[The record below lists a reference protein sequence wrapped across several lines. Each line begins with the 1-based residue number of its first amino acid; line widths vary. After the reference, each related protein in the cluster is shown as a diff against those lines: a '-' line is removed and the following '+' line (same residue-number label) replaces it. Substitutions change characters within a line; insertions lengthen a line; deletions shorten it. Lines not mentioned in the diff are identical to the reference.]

1 MPQSSPRSKPDLR
14 PRAFAYLLDTTTL
27 DAVLAMQRRLIYDL
41 EQSGDAALILCEH
54 TPALT
59 IGRNGS
65 LAHIRTD
72 DETGGFGES
81 LPRFV
86 SRGGGCWLHTPGQV
100 AGYLIGDLGR
110 LAESPEDYLARLENS
125 LIEALADFDV
135 RAERDRTHSGLF
147 VGGKRIAA
155 LGLSV
160 MRNMVHFGFLLNVGP
175 FLRPFDVIVEP
186 GTDDRPI
193 RQTSM
198 ESVRGRPV
206 EPSRLR
212 SRLIERIREGFDLE
226 PGPVYVESPGLTT
239 MPEVCESH
247 VCR

>member
-1 MPQSSPRSKPDLR
+1 MPQRKSQSRPDIR
-14 PRAFAYLLDTTTL
+14 PRAFAYLLDTATL

-65 LAHIRTD
+65 LAHIRSD
-72 DETGGFGES
+72 DESGGFGET

-100 AGYLIGDLGR
+100 AGYLIGDLAR
-110 LAESPEDYLARLENS
+110 LADSADDYLTRLESS

-135 RAERDRTHSGLF
+135 RAERDQCHSGLF

-160 MRNMVHFGFLLNVGP
+160 MRNMVHFGFLINVGP

-186 GTDDRPI
+186 GTEGRPI

-198 ESVRGRPV
+198 EAVRGRPV

-212 SRLIERIREGFDLE
+212 SRLIERIREGFELE
-226 PGPVYVESPGLTT
+226 QGPVYVESPGLTP